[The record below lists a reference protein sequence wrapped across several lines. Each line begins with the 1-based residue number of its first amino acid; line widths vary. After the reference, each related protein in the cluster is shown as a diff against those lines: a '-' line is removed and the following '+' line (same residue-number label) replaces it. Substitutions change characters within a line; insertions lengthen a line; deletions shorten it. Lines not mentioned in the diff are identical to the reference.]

1 MKKSIYIISVLCA
14 AAIFCVSCVSTP
26 SEEPAQDV
34 VSESESLQQ
43 DVLPPEQGAAGNQVV
58 SDAANDN
65 FLEENVPSEEEDNQE
80 KEESPAS
87 SLPALSDDKPV
98 INLSVGVGPSGVTRS
113 GTHASSLGK
122 EKNGSEQKKSLS
134 NGTSQNRTAAL
145 SSADASDESA
155 AADFS
160 GANSSGVQNETD
172 MTDDIS
178 AELVLEEAP
187 GDFDIV
193 YDEPEVVSVPEEM
206 ADEDEINKRDTA
218 VAEAA
223 DAKDE
228 SAVDEIATV
237 PEEIAA
243 GNESDRRDTAVAEAA
258 DAKEGSA
265 VDEIATVPEEIAA
278 GNEIDR
284 RDTAVAEASDV
295 KDESAADEAA
305 AEPQKLAAG
314 EDTERDTTVAEA
326 ADAKEES
333 TVDEIATMPEEIAAG
348 NESDRRDT
356 AVAEASDAKDES
368 AVDEIATVTEEIA
381 AGNESDRRDTAVAEA
396 SDVKDESAV
405 DEIATVPEEI
415 AAGNESDRRDTAVA
429 EASDAKDESAADEAA
444 AEPQELAAGE
454 DTERDTAVAAV
465 VIPEVI
471 DPDEAVIDETDSLAE
486 SEMEDDILF
495 DEPSVVVVSSEE
507 ENSDV
512 RNVDFSSEEEQKNSD
527 PVISRSVEM
536 QLGQSLELVYPG
548 QGWIYIGELDTA
560 QPLLSYSGCEKK
572 YRDTVFTLTSQR
584 TGTSLL
590 QFVKKDILA
599 DAYIRDY
606 LEVIVSGPYD
616 DDISTTL
623 VTAPSYA
630 EIIPANQDYVL
641 KAHRRQN
648 SAILVGSENRGVY
661 YNTPEVDVKSKI
673 DTSEGDGVPAG
684 AAVPQEP
691 QKIGVDRDDVQE
703 ALTAEPGSIVQQE
716 NTEESSAQPSVSDLF
731 AQAQQAYNSKDY
743 ETAASCINS
752 FIKNST
758 QRLDEALY
766 LKGLIFEAKSGI
778 QNVKIAL
785 SAYKAVVNGWPE
797 SSVWNS
803 ANERAIY
810 LERFYFNIR

>member
-58 SDAANDN
+58 SDAAGDN
-65 FLEENVPSEEEDNQE
+65 FLEENVPSEEEDHQE
-80 KEESPAS
+80 KEESLAS

-122 EKNGSEQKKSLS
+122 EKNISEQKKSLS

-145 SSADASDESA
+145 SSADVSEES

-193 YDEPEVVSVPEEM
+193 YGEPEVVSVPEEM

-218 VAEAA
+218 IAEAA

-237 PEEIAA
+237 PEENAA
-243 GNESDRRDTAVAEAA
+243 GNES
-258 DAKEGSA
+258 
-265 VDEIATVPEEIAA
+265 
-278 GNEIDR
+278 DR

-305 AEPQKLAAG
+305 AEPQELAVG
-314 EDTERDTTVAEA
+314 EDA
-326 ADAKEES
+326 
-333 TVDEIATMPEEIAAG
+333 
-348 NESDRRDT
+348 
-356 AVAEASDAKDES
+356 
-368 AVDEIATVTEEIA
+368 
-381 AGNESDRRDTAVAEA
+381 
-396 SDVKDESAV
+396 
-405 DEIATVPEEI
+405 
-415 AAGNESDRRDTAVA
+415 
-429 EASDAKDESAADEAA
+429 
-444 AEPQELAAGE
+444 
-454 DTERDTAVAAV
+454 ERDTAVVAV

-512 RNVDFSSEEEQKNSD
+512 RNVDFSSEGEQKNSD

-630 EIIPANQDYVL
+630 EIVPANQDYVV
-641 KAHRRQN
+641 KAHQRQN

-661 YNTPEVDVKSKI
+661 YNAPEVDVKSKI
-673 DTSEGDGVPAG
+673 DTSEDDGIPAG

>member
-113 GTHASSLGK
+113 GTNALSLGK

-145 SSADASDESA
+145 SSADASEESA

-206 ADEDEINKRDTA
+206 ADEDEINKRDT
-218 VAEAA
+218 VIAEAA

-243 GNESDRRDTAVAEAA
+243 VNESDRRDTAVAEAA

-314 EDTERDTTVAEA
+314 EDTERDTAIAEA

-356 AVAEASDAKDES
+356 AVAE
-368 AVDEIATVTEEIA
+368 VT
-381 AGNESDRRDTAVAEA
+381 
-396 SDVKDESAV
+396 DV
-405 DEIATVPEEI
+405 
-415 AAGNESDRRDTAVA
+415 
-429 EASDAKDESAADEAA
+429 KDESAADEAA

-486 SEMEDDILF
+486 SEMEDNILF

-512 RNVDFSSEEEQKNSD
+512 RNVDFSSEGEQRNSD

-630 EIIPANQDYVL
+630 EIVPANQDYVV

-673 DTSEGDGVPAG
+673 DTSEDDGIPAG

>member
-58 SDAANDN
+58 SDAAGDN

-80 KEESPAS
+80 KEEPPAS

-113 GTHASSLGK
+113 GTNASSLGK

-145 SSADASDESA
+145 SSADASEESA

-160 GANSSGVQNETD
+160 GSNPSGVQNEKD

-206 ADEDEINKRDTA
+206 ADEDEINKRNTAIAEAVDAKEEGTVDEAGAEPEEMAAGNEIDKKGTA

-228 SAVDEIATV
+228 SAVDE
-237 PEEIAA
+237 
-243 GNESDRRDTAVAEAA
+243 
-258 DAKEGSA
+258 
-265 VDEIATVPEEIAA
+265 
-278 GNEIDR
+278 
-284 RDTAVAEASDV
+284 
-295 KDESAADEAA
+295 AA
-305 AEPQKLAAG
+305 AEPQELAAG
-314 EDTERDTTVAEA
+314 
-326 ADAKEES
+326 
-333 TVDEIATMPEEIAAG
+333 G
-348 NESDRRDT
+348 DT
-356 AVAEASDAKDES
+356 AVAVAADAKDES

-381 AGNESDRRDTAVAEA
+381 AGNEIDRRDTAVAEVT
-396 SDVKDESAV
+396 DV
-405 DEIATVPEEI
+405 
-415 AAGNESDRRDTAVA
+415 
-429 EASDAKDESAADEAA
+429 KDESAADEAA

-454 DTERDTAVAAV
+454 DAERDTEVAAV

-471 DPDEAVIDETDSLAE
+471 DPDETVIDETENLTE
-486 SEMEDDILF
+486 SAMEDDILF

-512 RNVDFSSEEEQKNSD
+512 RNLDFSSEGEQKNSD

-590 QFVKKDILA
+590 QFVKKDILT

-630 EIIPANQDYVL
+630 EIVPANQDYVV

-703 ALTAEPGSIVQQE
+703 ALMAEPGSIVQQE
-716 NTEESSAQPSVSDLF
+716 NTDVSSEQPSVSDLF

>member
-80 KEESPAS
+80 KEEPPAS

-145 SSADASDESA
+145 SSADASEESA

-218 VAEAA
+218 IAEAA

-228 SAVDEIATV
+228 STVDEIATV

-314 EDTERDTTVAEA
+314 EDTERDTAIAEA

-356 AVAEASDAKDES
+356 AVAE
-368 AVDEIATVTEEIA
+368 VT
-381 AGNESDRRDTAVAEA
+381 
-396 SDVKDESAV
+396 DVKDES
-405 DEIATVPEEI
+405 
-415 AAGNESDRRDTAVA
+415 S
-429 EASDAKDESAADEAA
+429 ADEAA

-512 RNVDFSSEEEQKNSD
+512 RNVDFSSEGEQKNSD

-630 EIIPANQDYVL
+630 EIVPANQDYVV

-673 DTSEGDGVPAG
+673 DTSEDDGIPAG

>member
-58 SDAANDN
+58 SDAAGDN
-65 FLEENVPSEEEDNQE
+65 FLEENVPSEEEDHQE
-80 KEESPAS
+80 KEESLAS

-122 EKNGSEQKKSLS
+122 EKNISEQKKSLS

-145 SSADASDESA
+145 SSADVSEES

-193 YDEPEVVSVPEEM
+193 YGEPEVVSVPEEM

-218 VAEAA
+218 IAEAA

-258 DAKEGSA
+258 DAKDESAADEAAAEPQELAVGEDTERDTAVAEAADAKDESA
-265 VDEIATVPEEIAA
+265 VDEIATVPEENAA
-278 GNEIDR
+278 GNESDR

-305 AEPQKLAAG
+305 AEPQELAVG
-314 EDTERDTTVAEA
+314 EDA
-326 ADAKEES
+326 
-333 TVDEIATMPEEIAAG
+333 
-348 NESDRRDT
+348 
-356 AVAEASDAKDES
+356 
-368 AVDEIATVTEEIA
+368 
-381 AGNESDRRDTAVAEA
+381 
-396 SDVKDESAV
+396 
-405 DEIATVPEEI
+405 
-415 AAGNESDRRDTAVA
+415 
-429 EASDAKDESAADEAA
+429 
-444 AEPQELAAGE
+444 
-454 DTERDTAVAAV
+454 ERDTAVVAV

-512 RNVDFSSEEEQKNSD
+512 RNVDFSSEGEQKNSD

-630 EIIPANQDYVL
+630 EIVPANQDYVV
-641 KAHRRQN
+641 KAHQRQN

-661 YNTPEVDVKSKI
+661 YNAPEVDVKSKI
-673 DTSEGDGVPAG
+673 DTSEDDGIPAG

>member
-1 MKKSIYIISVLCA
+1 M
-14 AAIFCVSCVSTP
+14 
-26 SEEPAQDV
+26 
-34 VSESESLQQ
+34 
-43 DVLPPEQGAAGNQVV
+43 
-58 SDAANDN
+58 
-65 FLEENVPSEEEDNQE
+65 
-80 KEESPAS
+80 
-87 SLPALSDDKPV
+87 
-98 INLSVGVGPSGVTRS
+98 
-113 GTHASSLGK
+113 
-122 EKNGSEQKKSLS
+122 
-134 NGTSQNRTAAL
+134 
-145 SSADASDESA
+145 
-155 AADFS
+155 
-160 GANSSGVQNETD
+160 
-172 MTDDIS
+172 
-178 AELVLEEAP
+178 
-187 GDFDIV
+187 
-193 YDEPEVVSVPEEM
+193 
-206 ADEDEINKRDTA
+206 
-218 VAEAA
+218 
-223 DAKDE
+223 
-228 SAVDEIATV
+228 
-237 PEEIAA
+237 
-243 GNESDRRDTAVAEAA
+243 
-258 DAKEGSA
+258 
-265 VDEIATVPEEIAA
+265 
-278 GNEIDR
+278 
-284 RDTAVAEASDV
+284 
-295 KDESAADEAA
+295 
-305 AEPQKLAAG
+305 
-314 EDTERDTTVAEA
+314 
-326 ADAKEES
+326 
-333 TVDEIATMPEEIAAG
+333 
-348 NESDRRDT
+348 
-356 AVAEASDAKDES
+356 
-368 AVDEIATVTEEIA
+368 
-381 AGNESDRRDTAVAEA
+381 
-396 SDVKDESAV
+396 
-405 DEIATVPEEI
+405 
-415 AAGNESDRRDTAVA
+415 
-429 EASDAKDESAADEAA
+429 
-444 AEPQELAAGE
+444 
-454 DTERDTAVAAV
+454 
-465 VIPEVI
+465 
-471 DPDEAVIDETDSLAE
+471 
-486 SEMEDDILF
+486 
-495 DEPSVVVVSSEE
+495 VVSSEE

-512 RNVDFSSEEEQKNSD
+512 RNVDFSSEGKQKNSD

-630 EIIPANQDYVL
+630 EIIPANQDYVV

-661 YNTPEVDVKSKI
+661 YNAPEVDVKSKI
-673 DTSEGDGVPAG
+673 DTSEDDGIPAG

-731 AQAQQAYNSKDY
+731 AQAQQAYNSQDY

>member
-58 SDAANDN
+58 SDAAGDN

-80 KEESPAS
+80 KEEPPAS

-218 VAEAA
+218 IAEAA

-228 SAVDEIATV
+228 STVDEIATV

-284 RDTAVAEASDV
+284 RDTAIAEASDV
-295 KDESAADEAA
+295 KDESAADKAA

-314 EDTERDTTVAEA
+314 EDTERDTAIAEA

-396 SDVKDESAV
+396 SDVKDESA
-405 DEIATVPEEI
+405 
-415 AAGNESDRRDTAVA
+415 
-429 EASDAKDESAADEAA
+429 ADEAA
-444 AEPQELAAGE
+444 AEPQELAVGE
-454 DTERDTAVAAV
+454 DAERDTAVAAV

-512 RNVDFSSEEEQKNSD
+512 RNLDFSSEGEQKNSD

>member
-58 SDAANDN
+58 SDAAGDN

-80 KEESPAS
+80 KEEPPAS

-218 VAEAA
+218 IAEAA

-228 SAVDEIATV
+228 STVDEIATV

-243 GNESDRRDTAVAEAA
+243 GNESDRRDTAVAE
-258 DAKEGSA
+258 
-265 VDEIATVPEEIAA
+265 VT
-278 GNEIDR
+278 
-284 RDTAVAEASDV
+284 DV
-295 KDESAADEAA
+295 
-305 AEPQKLAAG
+305 
-314 EDTERDTTVAEA
+314 
-326 ADAKEES
+326 
-333 TVDEIATMPEEIAAG
+333 
-348 NESDRRDT
+348 
-356 AVAEASDAKDES
+356 
-368 AVDEIATVTEEIA
+368 
-381 AGNESDRRDTAVAEA
+381 
-396 SDVKDESAV
+396 
-405 DEIATVPEEI
+405 
-415 AAGNESDRRDTAVA
+415 
-429 EASDAKDESAADEAA
+429 KDESAADEAA
-444 AEPQELAAGE
+444 AEPQELAVGE

-512 RNVDFSSEEEQKNSD
+512 RNVDFSSEGKQKNSD

-630 EIIPANQDYVL
+630 EIIPANQDYVV

-661 YNTPEVDVKSKI
+661 YNAPEVDVKSKI
-673 DTSEGDGVPAG
+673 DTSEDDGIPAG

-731 AQAQQAYNSKDY
+731 AQAQQAYNSQDY

>member
-58 SDAANDN
+58 SDAAGDN

-218 VAEAA
+218 IAEAA

-228 SAVDEIATV
+228 STVDEIATV

-243 GNESDRRDTAVAEAA
+243 GNESDRRDTAVAE
-258 DAKEGSA
+258 
-265 VDEIATVPEEIAA
+265 VT
-278 GNEIDR
+278 
-284 RDTAVAEASDV
+284 DV
-295 KDESAADEAA
+295 
-305 AEPQKLAAG
+305 
-314 EDTERDTTVAEA
+314 
-326 ADAKEES
+326 
-333 TVDEIATMPEEIAAG
+333 
-348 NESDRRDT
+348 
-356 AVAEASDAKDES
+356 
-368 AVDEIATVTEEIA
+368 
-381 AGNESDRRDTAVAEA
+381 
-396 SDVKDESAV
+396 
-405 DEIATVPEEI
+405 
-415 AAGNESDRRDTAVA
+415 
-429 EASDAKDESAADEAA
+429 KDESAADEAA
-444 AEPQELAAGE
+444 AEPQELAAGEDTERDTAVAEAADAKDESAVDEIATVPEENAAGNESDRRDTAVAEVTDVKDESAADEAAAEPQELAVGE

-512 RNVDFSSEEEQKNSD
+512 RNVDFSSEGKQKNSD

-630 EIIPANQDYVL
+630 EIIPANQDYVV

-661 YNTPEVDVKSKI
+661 YNAPEVDVKSKI
-673 DTSEGDGVPAG
+673 DTSEDDGIPAG

-731 AQAQQAYNSKDY
+731 AQAQQAYNSQDY

>member
-1 MKKSIYIISVLCA
+1 M
-14 AAIFCVSCVSTP
+14 
-26 SEEPAQDV
+26 
-34 VSESESLQQ
+34 
-43 DVLPPEQGAAGNQVV
+43 
-58 SDAANDN
+58 
-65 FLEENVPSEEEDNQE
+65 
-80 KEESPAS
+80 
-87 SLPALSDDKPV
+87 
-98 INLSVGVGPSGVTRS
+98 
-113 GTHASSLGK
+113 
-122 EKNGSEQKKSLS
+122 
-134 NGTSQNRTAAL
+134 
-145 SSADASDESA
+145 
-155 AADFS
+155 
-160 GANSSGVQNETD
+160 
-172 MTDDIS
+172 
-178 AELVLEEAP
+178 
-187 GDFDIV
+187 
-193 YDEPEVVSVPEEM
+193 
-206 ADEDEINKRDTA
+206 
-218 VAEAA
+218 
-223 DAKDE
+223 
-228 SAVDEIATV
+228 
-237 PEEIAA
+237 
-243 GNESDRRDTAVAEAA
+243 
-258 DAKEGSA
+258 
-265 VDEIATVPEEIAA
+265 
-278 GNEIDR
+278 
-284 RDTAVAEASDV
+284 

-356 AVAEASDAKDES
+356 AVAEAADAKEGS
-368 AVDEIATVTEEIA
+368 AVDEIATVPEEIA

>member
-58 SDAANDN
+58 SDAAGDN

-80 KEESPAS
+80 KEEPPAS

-113 GTHASSLGK
+113 GTNASSLGK
-122 EKNGSEQKKSLS
+122 EKNISEQKKSLS
-134 NGTSQNRTAAL
+134 TGTSQNRTAAL

-155 AADFS
+155 AADVS

-218 VAEAA
+218 IAEAA

-265 VDEIATVPEEIAA
+265 VDEAS
-278 GNEIDR
+278 
-284 RDTAVAEASDV
+284 AE
-295 KDESAADEAA
+295 
-305 AEPQKLAAG
+305 
-314 EDTERDTTVAEA
+314 
-326 ADAKEES
+326 
-333 TVDEIATMPEEIAAG
+333 PEEIAAG

-356 AVAEASDAKDES
+356 AVAEAA
-368 AVDEIATVTEEIA
+368 
-381 AGNESDRRDTAVAEA
+381 
-396 SDVKDESAV
+396 
-405 DEIATVPEEI
+405 
-415 AAGNESDRRDTAVA
+415 
-429 EASDAKDESAADEAA
+429 DAKDESAADEAA
-444 AEPQELAAGE
+444 AEPQELAVGE

-486 SEMEDDILF
+486 SEMEDNILF

-512 RNVDFSSEEEQKNSD
+512 RNVDFSSEGEQKNSD

-716 NTEESSAQPSVSDLF
+716 NTEESSAQPSVSDFF

>member
-58 SDAANDN
+58 SDAAGDN

-218 VAEAA
+218 IAEAA

-228 SAVDEIATV
+228 STVDEIATV
-237 PEEIAA
+237 PEENAA
-243 GNESDRRDTAVAEAA
+243 GNESDRRDTAVAE
-258 DAKEGSA
+258 
-265 VDEIATVPEEIAA
+265 VT
-278 GNEIDR
+278 
-284 RDTAVAEASDV
+284 DV
-295 KDESAADEAA
+295 
-305 AEPQKLAAG
+305 
-314 EDTERDTTVAEA
+314 
-326 ADAKEES
+326 
-333 TVDEIATMPEEIAAG
+333 
-348 NESDRRDT
+348 
-356 AVAEASDAKDES
+356 
-368 AVDEIATVTEEIA
+368 
-381 AGNESDRRDTAVAEA
+381 
-396 SDVKDESAV
+396 
-405 DEIATVPEEI
+405 
-415 AAGNESDRRDTAVA
+415 
-429 EASDAKDESAADEAA
+429 KDESAADEAA
-444 AEPQELAAGE
+444 AEPQELAVGE

-512 RNVDFSSEEEQKNSD
+512 RNVDFSSEGKQKNSD

-630 EIIPANQDYVL
+630 EIIPANQDYVV

-661 YNTPEVDVKSKI
+661 YNAPEVDVKSKI
-673 DTSEGDGVPAG
+673 DTSEDDGIPAG

-731 AQAQQAYNSKDY
+731 AQAQQAYNSQDY

>member
-58 SDAANDN
+58 SDAAGDN

-218 VAEAA
+218 IAEAA

-228 SAVDEIATV
+228 STVDEIATV

-243 GNESDRRDTAVAEAA
+243 GNESDRRDTAVAE
-258 DAKEGSA
+258 
-265 VDEIATVPEEIAA
+265 VT
-278 GNEIDR
+278 
-284 RDTAVAEASDV
+284 DV
-295 KDESAADEAA
+295 
-305 AEPQKLAAG
+305 
-314 EDTERDTTVAEA
+314 
-326 ADAKEES
+326 
-333 TVDEIATMPEEIAAG
+333 
-348 NESDRRDT
+348 
-356 AVAEASDAKDES
+356 
-368 AVDEIATVTEEIA
+368 
-381 AGNESDRRDTAVAEA
+381 
-396 SDVKDESAV
+396 
-405 DEIATVPEEI
+405 
-415 AAGNESDRRDTAVA
+415 
-429 EASDAKDESAADEAA
+429 KDESAADEAA
-444 AEPQELAAGE
+444 AEPQELAVGE

-512 RNVDFSSEEEQKNSD
+512 RNVDFSSEGKQKNSD

-630 EIIPANQDYVL
+630 EIIPANQDYVV

-661 YNTPEVDVKSKI
+661 YNAPEVDVKSKI
-673 DTSEGDGVPAG
+673 DTSEDDGIPAG

-731 AQAQQAYNSKDY
+731 AQAQQAYNSQDY

>member
-26 SEEPAQDV
+26 SEEPAQDA

-58 SDAANDN
+58 SDAAGDN

-218 VAEAA
+218 IAEAA

-228 SAVDEIATV
+228 STVDEIATV

-243 GNESDRRDTAVAEAA
+243 GNESDRRDTAVAE
-258 DAKEGSA
+258 
-265 VDEIATVPEEIAA
+265 VT
-278 GNEIDR
+278 
-284 RDTAVAEASDV
+284 DV
-295 KDESAADEAA
+295 
-305 AEPQKLAAG
+305 
-314 EDTERDTTVAEA
+314 
-326 ADAKEES
+326 
-333 TVDEIATMPEEIAAG
+333 
-348 NESDRRDT
+348 
-356 AVAEASDAKDES
+356 
-368 AVDEIATVTEEIA
+368 
-381 AGNESDRRDTAVAEA
+381 
-396 SDVKDESAV
+396 
-405 DEIATVPEEI
+405 
-415 AAGNESDRRDTAVA
+415 
-429 EASDAKDESAADEAA
+429 KDESAADEAA

-512 RNVDFSSEEEQKNSD
+512 RNVDFSSEGKQKNSD

-630 EIIPANQDYVL
+630 EIIPANQDYVV

-661 YNTPEVDVKSKI
+661 YNAPEVDVKSKI
-673 DTSEGDGVPAG
+673 DTSEDDGIPAG

-731 AQAQQAYNSKDY
+731 AQAQQAYNSQDY

>member
-58 SDAANDN
+58 SDAAGDN

-122 EKNGSEQKKSLS
+122 EKNISEQKKSLS

-145 SSADASDESA
+145 SSADVSEES

-218 VAEAA
+218 IAEAVDAKEESTVDEIATMPEEIAVGNEIDRRNTAIAEAA

-228 SAVDEIATV
+228 SAVDGIATV

-258 DAKEGSA
+258 DAKDESAADEAAAEPQELAVGEDTERDTTAADAKDESA

-278 GNEIDR
+278 GNEINK
-284 RDTAVAEASDV
+284 RDTAIAEASDV

-305 AEPQKLAAG
+305 AEPQK
-314 EDTERDTTVAEA
+314 
-326 ADAKEES
+326 
-333 TVDEIATMPEEIAAG
+333 
-348 NESDRRDT
+348 
-356 AVAEASDAKDES
+356 
-368 AVDEIATVTEEIA
+368 
-381 AGNESDRRDTAVAEA
+381 
-396 SDVKDESAV
+396 
-405 DEIATVPEEI
+405 
-415 AAGNESDRRDTAVA
+415 
-429 EASDAKDESAADEAA
+429 
-444 AEPQELAAGE
+444 LAAGE

-512 RNVDFSSEEEQKNSD
+512 RNLDFSSEGEQKNSD

-630 EIIPANQDYVL
+630 EIVPANQDYVV

-673 DTSEGDGVPAG
+673 DTSEDDGIPAG

>member
-58 SDAANDN
+58 SDAAGDN

-80 KEESPAS
+80 KEEPPAS

-206 ADEDEINKRDTA
+206 ADEDESDRRDTA

-223 DAKDE
+223 DAKDESAADEAAAEPQELAAGEDTERDTTVATASDAKDE

-243 GNESDRRDTAVAEAA
+243 GNESDRRDTAVAE
-258 DAKEGSA
+258 
-265 VDEIATVPEEIAA
+265 
-278 GNEIDR
+278 
-284 RDTAVAEASDV
+284 
-295 KDESAADEAA
+295 
-305 AEPQKLAAG
+305 
-314 EDTERDTTVAEA
+314 
-326 ADAKEES
+326 
-333 TVDEIATMPEEIAAG
+333 
-348 NESDRRDT
+348 
-356 AVAEASDAKDES
+356 
-368 AVDEIATVTEEIA
+368 VT
-381 AGNESDRRDTAVAEA
+381 
-396 SDVKDESAV
+396 DVKDESAV

-429 EASDAKDESAADEAA
+429 EASDVKDESAADEAA
-444 AEPQELAAGE
+444 AEPQELAVGE
-454 DTERDTAVAAV
+454 DAERDTAVAAV

-512 RNVDFSSEEEQKNSD
+512 RNVDFSSEGEQKNSD

-630 EIIPANQDYVL
+630 EIVPANQDYVV

-673 DTSEGDGVPAG
+673 DTSEDDGIPAG

-731 AQAQQAYNSKDY
+731 AQAQQAYNSQDY

>member
-1 MKKSIYIISVLCA
+1 M
-14 AAIFCVSCVSTP
+14 
-26 SEEPAQDV
+26 
-34 VSESESLQQ
+34 
-43 DVLPPEQGAAGNQVV
+43 
-58 SDAANDN
+58 
-65 FLEENVPSEEEDNQE
+65 
-80 KEESPAS
+80 
-87 SLPALSDDKPV
+87 
-98 INLSVGVGPSGVTRS
+98 
-113 GTHASSLGK
+113 
-122 EKNGSEQKKSLS
+122 
-134 NGTSQNRTAAL
+134 

-218 VAEAA
+218 IAEAA

-228 SAVDEIATV
+228 STVDEIATV

-243 GNESDRRDTAVAEAA
+243 GNESDRRDTAVAE
-258 DAKEGSA
+258 
-265 VDEIATVPEEIAA
+265 VT
-278 GNEIDR
+278 
-284 RDTAVAEASDV
+284 DV
-295 KDESAADEAA
+295 
-305 AEPQKLAAG
+305 
-314 EDTERDTTVAEA
+314 
-326 ADAKEES
+326 
-333 TVDEIATMPEEIAAG
+333 
-348 NESDRRDT
+348 
-356 AVAEASDAKDES
+356 
-368 AVDEIATVTEEIA
+368 
-381 AGNESDRRDTAVAEA
+381 
-396 SDVKDESAV
+396 
-405 DEIATVPEEI
+405 
-415 AAGNESDRRDTAVA
+415 
-429 EASDAKDESAADEAA
+429 KDESAADEAA
-444 AEPQELAAGE
+444 AEPQELAAGEDTERDTAVAEAADAKDESAVDEIATVPEENAAGNESDRRDTAVAEVTDVKDESAADEAAAEPQELAVGE

-512 RNVDFSSEEEQKNSD
+512 RNLDFSSEGEQKNSD

-630 EIIPANQDYVL
+630 EIIPANQDYVV

-661 YNTPEVDVKSKI
+661 YNAPEVDVKSKI
-673 DTSEGDGVPAG
+673 DTSEDDGIPAG

-731 AQAQQAYNSKDY
+731 AQAQQAYNSQDY

>member
-58 SDAANDN
+58 SDAAGDN

-218 VAEAA
+218 IAEAA

-228 SAVDEIATV
+228 STVDEIATV

-243 GNESDRRDTAVAEAA
+243 GNESDRRDTAVAE
-258 DAKEGSA
+258 
-265 VDEIATVPEEIAA
+265 VT
-278 GNEIDR
+278 
-284 RDTAVAEASDV
+284 DV
-295 KDESAADEAA
+295 
-305 AEPQKLAAG
+305 
-314 EDTERDTTVAEA
+314 
-326 ADAKEES
+326 
-333 TVDEIATMPEEIAAG
+333 
-348 NESDRRDT
+348 
-356 AVAEASDAKDES
+356 
-368 AVDEIATVTEEIA
+368 
-381 AGNESDRRDTAVAEA
+381 
-396 SDVKDESAV
+396 
-405 DEIATVPEEI
+405 
-415 AAGNESDRRDTAVA
+415 
-429 EASDAKDESAADEAA
+429 KDESAADEAA

-512 RNVDFSSEEEQKNSD
+512 RNVDFSSEGEQKNSD

-590 QFVKKDILA
+590 QFVKKDMLA

-616 DDISTTL
+616 DNISTTL

-630 EIIPANQDYVL
+630 EIVPANQDYVV
-641 KAHRRQN
+641 KAHQRQN

-661 YNTPEVDVKSKI
+661 YNAPEVDVKSKI
-673 DTSEGDGVPAG
+673 DTSEDDGIPAG

>member
-278 GNEIDR
+278 GNESDR

-356 AVAEASDAKDES
+356 AVAEAADAKE
-368 AVDEIATVTEEIA
+368 
-381 AGNESDRRDTAVAEA
+381 G
-396 SDVKDESAV
+396 SAV

>member
-113 GTHASSLGK
+113 GTNALSLGK

-145 SSADASDESA
+145 SSADASEESA

-206 ADEDEINKRDTA
+206 ADEDEINKRDT
-218 VAEAA
+218 VIAEAA

-243 GNESDRRDTAVAEAA
+243 VNESDRRDTAVAEAA

-314 EDTERDTTVAEA
+314 EDTERDTAIAEA

-356 AVAEASDAKDES
+356 AVAE
-368 AVDEIATVTEEIA
+368 VT
-381 AGNESDRRDTAVAEA
+381 
-396 SDVKDESAV
+396 DV
-405 DEIATVPEEI
+405 
-415 AAGNESDRRDTAVA
+415 
-429 EASDAKDESAADEAA
+429 KDESAADEAA

-486 SEMEDDILF
+486 SEMEDNILF

-512 RNVDFSSEEEQKNSD
+512 RNVDFSSEGEQKNSD

-630 EIIPANQDYVL
+630 EIVPANQDYVL

-716 NTEESSAQPSVSDLF
+716 NTEESSAQPSVSDFF

>member
-58 SDAANDN
+58 SDAAGDN
-65 FLEENVPSEEEDNQE
+65 FLEENVPSEEEDHQE
-80 KEESPAS
+80 KEESLAS

-122 EKNGSEQKKSLS
+122 EKNISEQKKSLS

-145 SSADASDESA
+145 SSADVSEES

-218 VAEAA
+218 IAEAA

-258 DAKEGSA
+258 DAKDESAADEAAAEPQELAVGEDTERDTAVAEAADAKDESA
-265 VDEIATVPEEIAA
+265 VDEIATVPEENAA
-278 GNEIDR
+278 GNESDR

-305 AEPQKLAAG
+305 AEPQELAVG
-314 EDTERDTTVAEA
+314 EDA
-326 ADAKEES
+326 
-333 TVDEIATMPEEIAAG
+333 
-348 NESDRRDT
+348 
-356 AVAEASDAKDES
+356 
-368 AVDEIATVTEEIA
+368 
-381 AGNESDRRDTAVAEA
+381 
-396 SDVKDESAV
+396 
-405 DEIATVPEEI
+405 
-415 AAGNESDRRDTAVA
+415 
-429 EASDAKDESAADEAA
+429 
-444 AEPQELAAGE
+444 
-454 DTERDTAVAAV
+454 ERDTAVVAV

-512 RNVDFSSEEEQKNSD
+512 RNVDFSSEGEQKNSD

-630 EIIPANQDYVL
+630 EIVPANQDYVV
-641 KAHRRQN
+641 KAHQRQN

-661 YNTPEVDVKSKI
+661 YNAPEVDVKSKI
-673 DTSEGDGVPAG
+673 DTSEDDGIPAG

>member
-58 SDAANDN
+58 SDAAGDN

-218 VAEAA
+218 IAEAA

-228 SAVDEIATV
+228 STVDEIATV

-243 GNESDRRDTAVAEAA
+243 GNESDRRDTAVAE
-258 DAKEGSA
+258 
-265 VDEIATVPEEIAA
+265 VT
-278 GNEIDR
+278 
-284 RDTAVAEASDV
+284 DV

-305 AEPQKLAAG
+305 AEPQELAAG
-314 EDTERDTTVAEA
+314 EDTERDTTVAA
-326 ADAKEES
+326 
-333 TVDEIATMPEEIAAG
+333 
-348 NESDRRDT
+348 
-356 AVAEASDAKDES
+356 ASDAKDES
-368 AVDEIATVTEEIA
+368 AVDEIATVTEENA
-381 AGNESDRRDTAVAEA
+381 AGNEIDRRDTAVAEVT
-396 SDVKDESAV
+396 DV
-405 DEIATVPEEI
+405 
-415 AAGNESDRRDTAVA
+415 
-429 EASDAKDESAADEAA
+429 KDESAADEAA

-512 RNVDFSSEEEQKNSD
+512 RNVDFSSEGEQKNSD

-590 QFVKKDILA
+590 QFVKKDMLA

-616 DDISTTL
+616 DNISTTL

-630 EIIPANQDYVL
+630 EIVPANQDYVV
-641 KAHRRQN
+641 KAHQRQN

-661 YNTPEVDVKSKI
+661 YNAPEVDVKSKI
-673 DTSEGDGVPAG
+673 DTSEDDGIPAG

>member
-1 MKKSIYIISVLCA
+1 
-14 AAIFCVSCVSTP
+14 
-26 SEEPAQDV
+26 
-34 VSESESLQQ
+34 
-43 DVLPPEQGAAGNQVV
+43 
-58 SDAANDN
+58 
-65 FLEENVPSEEEDNQE
+65 
-80 KEESPAS
+80 
-87 SLPALSDDKPV
+87 
-98 INLSVGVGPSGVTRS
+98 
-113 GTHASSLGK
+113 
-122 EKNGSEQKKSLS
+122 
-134 NGTSQNRTAAL
+134 
-145 SSADASDESA
+145 
-155 AADFS
+155 
-160 GANSSGVQNETD
+160 
-172 MTDDIS
+172 
-178 AELVLEEAP
+178 
-187 GDFDIV
+187 
-193 YDEPEVVSVPEEM
+193 
-206 ADEDEINKRDTA
+206 
-218 VAEAA
+218 
-223 DAKDE
+223 
-228 SAVDEIATV
+228 
-237 PEEIAA
+237 
-243 GNESDRRDTAVAEAA
+243 
-258 DAKEGSA
+258 
-265 VDEIATVPEEIAA
+265 
-278 GNEIDR
+278 
-284 RDTAVAEASDV
+284 
-295 KDESAADEAA
+295 
-305 AEPQKLAAG
+305 
-314 EDTERDTTVAEA
+314 
-326 ADAKEES
+326 
-333 TVDEIATMPEEIAAG
+333 MPEEIAAG

-356 AVAEASDAKDES
+356 AVAE
-368 AVDEIATVTEEIA
+368 VT
-381 AGNESDRRDTAVAEA
+381 
-396 SDVKDESAV
+396 DVKDES
-405 DEIATVPEEI
+405 
-415 AAGNESDRRDTAVA
+415 S
-429 EASDAKDESAADEAA
+429 ADEAA

-507 ENSDV
+507 ENSDA
-512 RNVDFSSEEEQKNSD
+512 RNVDFSSEGEQKNSD

-630 EIIPANQDYVL
+630 EIVPANQDYVV

-673 DTSEGDGVPAG
+673 DTSEDDGIPAG